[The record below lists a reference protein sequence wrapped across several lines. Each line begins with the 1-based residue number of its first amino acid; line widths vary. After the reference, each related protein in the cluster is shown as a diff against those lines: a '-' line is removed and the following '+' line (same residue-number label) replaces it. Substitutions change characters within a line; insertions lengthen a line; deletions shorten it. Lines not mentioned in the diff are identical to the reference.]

1 MDRNEEFKSQMITE
15 VPTKKLKLDIESVGL
30 QKIRENN
37 TQMDRNEEF
46 KSKMITEVPKKK
58 RKLDFEGVGLQKICQ
73 K

>member
-46 KSKMITEVPKKK
+46 KSKMITEVQKKT
-58 RKLDFEGVGLQKICQ
+58 
-73 K
+73 

>member
-1 MDRNEEFKSQMITE
+1 
-15 VPTKKLKLDIESVGL
+15 
-30 QKIRENN
+30 
-37 TQMDRNEEF
+37 MDRNEEF